1 MSAKSVID
9 SRNFAFCLGGQGNS
23 WLQRVCYALSKF
35 MWSTGMYEF
44 NLVLLLLQQMCVF
57 LVIAWLMSKT
67 RLFIPLM
74 QVTVRL
80 PHKLLCYVT
89 FSIFC
94 ILGTYFGLHIEDSIA
109 NTRAIGAVMGGLLGG
124 PVVGGL
130 VGLTGG
136 LHRYSMGGM
145 TALSCMVSTI
155 VEGLLGGLVHS
166 VLVRRGRSDKV
177 FNPFTAGVVTF
188 VAEMVQM
195 LIILLI
201 ARPFSDA
208 LHLVQS
214 IAAPMMVTNT
224 VGAALFMRILLDK
237 RAMFEKYTSAFST
250 TALKVAAST
259 EGILRQGF
267 NEENSMRVAQV
278 LIQELDIGAVAI
290 TDREKLLAFTGIGDD
305 HHLPGKPISS
315 RYTQK
320 AIGSGEVVY
329 ADGNEVPYR
338 CSIHPNCKLG
348 STLVIP
354 LRGENQRVIG
364 TIKLY
369 EAKNRLFS
377 SINRTLGEGIA
388 QLLSAQILAGQY
400 ERQKA
405 LLTQSEIKLLHAQ
418 VNPHF
423 LFNAL
428 NTLKAVIRR
437 DSEQAGQLVQ
447 YLSTFFRKNL
457 KRPSEIVT
465 LADEIEHVN
474 AYLQIEKAR
483 FQARLQVHL
492 NVPPA
497 LAHHQL
503 PAFTLQPIVENAIKH
518 GTSQHLGIGEIT
530 VQASLHQRWL
540 QLDIEDNA
548 GLYQPDAQASGL
560 GMTLVDKRL
569 RARFGDECGITV
581 TCEPDIFT
589 RITLRLPVEE
599 NAC

>member
-1 MSAKSVID
+1 
-9 SRNFAFCLGGQGNS
+9 
-23 WLQRVCYALSKF
+23 
-35 MWSTGMYEF
+35 MYEF

-74 QVTVRL
+74 QVTIRL

-94 ILGTYFGLHIEDSIA
+94 ILGTYFGLHIDDSIA

-145 TALSCMVSTI
+145 TALSCMISTI

-166 VLVRRGRSDKV
+166 VLTRRGRTDKV
-177 FNPFTAGVVTF
+177 FSPLTAGAITF
-188 VAEMVQM
+188 VAELVQM

-201 ARPFSDA
+201 ARPFDDA
-208 LHLVQS
+208 YRLVS
-214 IAAPMMVTNT
+214 NIAAPMMVTNT

-237 RAMFEKYTSAFST
+237 RAMFEKYTSAFSA

-267 NEENSMRVAQV
+267 NEVNSMKVAQV
-278 LIQELDIGAVAI
+278 LYEELDIGAVAI

-315 RYTQK
+315 SYTQR
-320 AIGSGEVVY
+320 AIETGEVVY

-338 CSIHPNCKLG
+338 CSLHPQCKLG

-354 LRGENQRVIG
+354 LRGENQRVMG

-405 LLTQSEIKLLHAQ
+405 MLTQSEIKLLHAQ
-418 VNPHF
+418 LNPHI

-428 NTLKAVIRR
+428 NNIKAVIRR
-437 DSEQAGQLVQ
+437 DSEQASQLVQ

-474 AYLQIEKAR
+474 AYLHIEKAR
-483 FQARLQVHL
+483 FQSRLQVTL
-492 NVPPA
+492 MVPKE
-497 LAHHQL
+497 LSHQQL

-518 GTSQHLGIGEIT
+518 GTSQLLDTGEVSIT
-530 VQASLHQRWL
+530 ARREGQYLM
-540 QLDIEDNA
+540 LDIEDNA
-548 GLYQPDAQASGL
+548 GLYQPTSEASGL
-560 GMTLVDKRL
+560 GMNLVDKRL
-569 RARFGDECGITV
+569 RERFGDDFGISV
-581 TCEPDIFT
+581 ACEPDRFT
-589 RITLRLPVEE
+589 RITLRLPLEE
-599 NAC
+599 LA

>member
-1 MSAKSVID
+1 
-9 SRNFAFCLGGQGNS
+9 
-23 WLQRVCYALSKF
+23 
-35 MWSTGMYEF
+35 MYEF

-80 PHKLLCYVT
+80 PHKFLCYVV

-94 ILGTYFGLHIEDSIA
+94 IMGTWFGLHIQDSIA

-124 PVVGGL
+124 PLVGGL

-136 LHRYSMGGM
+136 LHRYSLGGM

-155 VEGLLGGLVHS
+155 VEGLLGGIVHS
-166 VLVRRGRSDKV
+166 WLIRRGRTDKI
-177 FNPFTAGVVTF
+177 FNPFTAGAITL
-188 VAEMVQM
+188 VAEIVQM
-195 LIILLI
+195 GIILLI
-201 ARPFSDA
+201 ARPFSEA
-208 LHLVQS
+208 LHLVQN
-214 IAAPMMVTNT
+214 IAAPMVVTNT
-224 VGAALFMRILLDK
+224 VGAAMFMRILLDK
-237 RAMFEKYTSAFST
+237 RAMFEKYTTAFSAR
-250 TALKVAAST
+250 ALKVASAT

-267 NEENSMRVAQV
+267 NVENSMKVAQV
-278 LIQELDIGAVAI
+278 IRQELEIGAVAI
-290 TDREKLLAFTGIGDD
+290 TDREQLLAFTGIGMD
-305 HHLPGKPISS
+305 HHLPGSPISS
-315 RYTQK
+315 SWTLR
-320 AIGSGEVVY
+320 AIESGEVVY

-338 CSIHPNCKLG
+338 CTLHPNCKLG

-354 LRGENQRVIG
+354 LRGENRKVVG

-369 EAKNRLFS
+369 EPKNRLFS

-400 ERQKA
+400 ERQKQ

-428 NTLKAVIRR
+428 NTLMAVIRR
-437 DSEQAGQLVQ
+437 DSDQACQLVQ

-457 KRPSEIVT
+457 KRPTDVVS

-474 AYLQIEKAR
+474 AYLKIEQAR
-483 FQARLQVHL
+483 FQSHL
-492 NVPPA
+492 RVSLSLPDE
-497 LAHHQL
+497 LRHIRL

-518 GTSQHLGIGEIT
+518 GTSQLLGTGEIALR
-530 VQASLHQRWL
+530 ASRDAQHLVL
-540 QLDIEDNA
+540 EIEDNA
-548 GLYQPDAQASGL
+548 GLYQPNADSNGL
-560 GMTLVDKRL
+560 GMSLVDKRL
-569 RARFGDECGITV
+569 GARFGDGCGISV
-581 TCEPDIFT
+581 ACEQDRFT
-589 RITLRLPVEE
+589 RITLRLPLEGTT
-599 NAC
+599 

>member
-1 MSAKSVID
+1 
-9 SRNFAFCLGGQGNS
+9 
-23 WLQRVCYALSKF
+23 
-35 MWSTGMYEF
+35 MYEF

-80 PHKLLCYVT
+80 PHKFLCYVV

-94 ILGTYFGLHIEDSIA
+94 IMGTWFGLHIEDSIA

-136 LHRYSMGGM
+136 LHRYSLGGM
-145 TALSCMVSTI
+145 TALSCMISTI

-166 VLVRRGRSDKV
+166 ILLRRGRSDKI
-177 FNPFTAGVVTF
+177 FNPVTAGVTTF
-188 VAEMVQM
+188 IAEAVQM
-195 LIILLI
+195 LIIILI
-201 ARPFSDA
+201 ARPVNDA
-208 LHLVQS
+208 VHLVQS

-237 RAMFEKYTSAFST
+237 RAMFEKYTSAFSA

-267 NEENSMRVAQV
+267 NEENSMKVAQV
-278 LIQELDIGAVAI
+278 LIKALDIGAVAI

-305 HHLPGKPISS
+305 HHLPGRPISS
-315 RYTQK
+315 RYTRR
-320 AIGSGEVVY
+320 AIESGEVVY
-329 ADGNEVPYR
+329 ADGNAVPYR
-338 CSIHPNCKLG
+338 CSIHPHCRLG

-400 ERQKA
+400 ERQQA
-405 LLTQSEIKLLHAQ
+405 LLTQSEIRLLHAQ

-457 KRPSEIVT
+457 KRPSEVVT

-483 FQARLQVHL
+483 FQSRLQVQL
-492 NVPPA
+492 SVPPS
-497 LAHHQL
+497 LAHCQL

-518 GTSQHLGIGEIT
+518 GTSQHLGVGEIT
-530 VQASLHQRWL
+530 LRASREDRWL
-540 QLDIEDNA
+540 LLDIEDNA
-548 GLYQPDAQASGL
+548 GLYSPKAASGGL

-569 RARFGDECGITV
+569 RAGFGDGCGITV
-581 TCEPDIFT
+581 TCEPEQFT
-589 RITLRLPVEE
+589 RITLRLPLEE
-599 NAC
+599 SV

>member
-1 MSAKSVID
+1 
-9 SRNFAFCLGGQGNS
+9 
-23 WLQRVCYALSKF
+23 
-35 MWSTGMYEF
+35 MYEF

-80 PHKLLCYVT
+80 PHKFLCYII

-94 ILGTYFGLHIEDSIA
+94 IMGTWFGLHIDDSIA

-145 TALSCMVSTI
+145 TALSCMISTI

-166 VLVRRGRSDKV
+166 VLIRRGRTDKV
-177 FNPFTAGVVTF
+177 FSPLTAGAITF
-188 VAEMVQM
+188 VAELVQM

-201 ARPFSDA
+201 ARPFEDA
-208 LHLVQS
+208 LHLVS
-214 IAAPMMVTNT
+214 NIAAPMMVTNT

-237 RAMFEKYTSAFST
+237 RAMFEKYTSAFSA

-267 NEENSMRVAQV
+267 NEVNSMKVAQV
-278 LIQELDIGAVAI
+278 LYQELDIGAVAI

-305 HHLPGKPISS
+305 HHLPGRPISS
-315 RYTQK
+315 TYTLK
-320 AIGSGEVVY
+320 AIETGEVVY

-338 CSIHPNCKLG
+338 CSLHPQCKLG

-354 LRGENQRVIG
+354 LRGENQRVMG

-428 NTLKAVIRR
+428 NTIKAVIRR
-437 DSEQAGQLVQ
+437 DSEQASQLVQ

-483 FQARLQVHL
+483 FQSRLQVTL
-492 NVPPA
+492 TVPDA
-497 LAHHQL
+497 LSHQQL

-518 GTSQHLGIGEIT
+518 GTSQLLGTGELSIT
-530 VQASLHQRWL
+530 ARREGQYLM
-540 QLDIEDNA
+540 LDIEDNA
-548 GLYQPDAQASGL
+548 GLYEPTNNASGL
-560 GMTLVDKRL
+560 GMNLVDKRL
-569 RARFGDECGITV
+569 RERFGDDYGISV
-581 TCEPDIFT
+581 ACEPDRFT
-589 RITLRLPVEE
+589 RITLRLPLEE
-599 NAC
+599 HA

>member
-1 MSAKSVID
+1 
-9 SRNFAFCLGGQGNS
+9 
-23 WLQRVCYALSKF
+23 
-35 MWSTGMYEF
+35 MYEF
-44 NLVLLLLQQMCVF
+44 DLVLLLLQQMCVF

-136 LHRYSMGGM
+136 LHRYSLGGM

-166 VLVRRGRSDKV
+166 ILVKRGRPDKV
-177 FNPFTAGVVTF
+177 FSPLTAGAITF
-188 VAEMVQM
+188 FAEMVQM

-201 ARPFSDA
+201 ARPFEDA

-237 RAMFEKYTSAFST
+237 RAMFEKYTSAFSA

-267 NEENSMRVAQV
+267 NEENSMKVAQV

-290 TDREKLLAFTGIGDD
+290 TDRDKLLAFTGIGDD

-315 RYTQK
+315 LYTQK
-320 AIGSGEVVY
+320 AIDTGEVVY

-418 VNPHF
+418 
-423 LFNAL
+423 
-428 NTLKAVIRR
+428 
-437 DSEQAGQLVQ
+437 AGQLVQ

-457 KRPSEIVT
+457 KRPAEIVT

-483 FQARLQVHL
+483 FQTNLQIHML
-492 NVPPA
+492 VPEA
-497 LAHHQL
+497 LGQHQL

-518 GTSQHLGIGEIT
+518 GTSQHLGVGEIT
-530 VQASLHQRWL
+530 IRASQQERWL

-548 GLYQPDAQASGL
+548 GLYQDKPSASGL
-560 GMTLVDKRL
+560 GMNLVDRRL
-569 RARFGDECGITV
+569 RARFGTDCGITV
-581 TCEPDIFT
+581 TCEPECFT
-589 RITLRLPVEE
+589 RVTLRLPLEE
-599 NAC
+599 SAC

>member
-1 MSAKSVID
+1 
-9 SRNFAFCLGGQGNS
+9 
-23 WLQRVCYALSKF
+23 
-35 MWSTGMYEF
+35 
-44 NLVLLLLQQMCVF
+44 
-57 LVIAWLMSKT
+57 
-67 RLFIPLM
+67 
-74 QVTVRL
+74 
-80 PHKLLCYVT
+80 
-89 FSIFC
+89 
-94 ILGTYFGLHIEDSIA
+94 
-109 NTRAIGAVMGGLLGG
+109 
-124 PVVGGL
+124 
-130 VGLTGG
+130 
-136 LHRYSMGGM
+136 
-145 TALSCMVSTI
+145 
-155 VEGLLGGLVHS
+155 
-166 VLVRRGRSDKV
+166 
-177 FNPFTAGVVTF
+177 
-188 VAEMVQM
+188 M

-201 ARPFSDA
+201 ARPFQDA
-208 LHLVQS
+208 LHLVNS

-237 RAMFEKYTSAFST
+237 RAMFEKYTSAFSA

-267 NEENSMRVAQV
+267 NEENSMKVAQV
-278 LIQELDIGAVAI
+278 LYQELDIGAVAI
-290 TDREKLLAFTGIGDD
+290 TDRDKLLAFTGTGDD
-305 HHLPGKPISS
+305 HHLPGRPISS
-315 RYTQK
+315 EWTLK
-320 AIGSGEVVY
+320 AINTGEVVY

-338 CSIHPNCKLG
+338 CSLHPQCKLG

-437 DSEQAGQLVQ
+437 DSDQASQLVQ

-483 FQARLQVHL
+483 FQSRLQVQLFVPESLEHL
-492 NVPPA
+492 
-497 LAHHQL
+497 QL

-518 GTSQHLGIGEIT
+518 GTSQHLGVGEIRIH
-530 VQASLHQRWL
+530 ASQYERYL

-548 GLYQPDAQASGL
+548 GLYHPDASASGL
-560 GMTLVDKRL
+560 GMSLVDKRL
-569 RARFGDECGITV
+569 RARFGDDCGITV
-581 TCEPDIFT
+581 NCEPECFT
-589 RITLRLPVEE
+589 RITLRLPLEE

>member
-1 MSAKSVID
+1 M
-9 SRNFAFCLGGQGNS
+9 
-23 WLQRVCYALSKF
+23 YAL
-35 MWSTGMYEF
+35 

-80 PHKLLCYVT
+80 PHKLLCYIT

-94 ILGTYFGLHIEDSIA
+94 IMGTYFGLHIDDSIA

-130 VGLTGG
+130 IGLTGG

-145 TALSCMVSTI
+145 TALSCMISTI
-155 VEGLLGGLVHS
+155 AEGLLGGLTHS
-166 VLVRRGRSDKV
+166 MLIKHGRTDKV
-177 FNPFTAGVVTF
+177 FSPLTAGMITF
-188 VAEMVQM
+188 VAELVQM
-195 LIILLI
+195 MIILLI
-201 ARPFSDA
+201 ARPFQEA
-208 LHLVQS
+208 LHLVGN
-214 IAAPMMVTNT
+214 IAAPMVVTNT

-237 RAMFEKYTSAFST
+237 RAMFEKYTSAFSAV
-250 TALKVAAST
+250 ALKVAAST

-267 NEENSMRVAQV
+267 NEVNSLKVAQV
-278 LIQELDIGAVAI
+278 LYQELEIGAVAI

-305 HHLPGKPISS
+305 HHLPGKAISS
-315 RYTQK
+315 QYTWR
-320 AIGSGEVVY
+320 AIETGEVVY
-329 ADGNEVPYR
+329 ADGNEIPYR
-338 CSIHPNCKLG
+338 CSIHPQCKLG

-354 LRGENQRVIG
+354 LKGENQRVIG

-388 QLLSAQILAGQY
+388 QLLSAQILAGKY

-405 LLTQSEIKLLHAQ
+405 LLAQSEIKLLHAQ

-428 NTLKAVIRR
+428 NTLMAVIRR
-437 DSEQAGQLVQ
+437 DKDQAGLLVQ

-457 KRPSEIVT
+457 KRSSEIVT

-483 FQARLQVHL
+483 FQSLLDVRLQIPEELSHQ
-492 NVPPA
+492 
-497 LAHHQL
+497 QL
-503 PAFTLQPIVENAIKH
+503 PAFSLQPIVENAIKH
-518 GTSQHLGIGEIT
+518 GTSQLLGQGEIII
-530 VQASLHQRWL
+530 QASREGQ
-540 QLDIEDNA
+540 QLILSIQDNA
-548 GLYQPDAQASGL
+548 GLYHPHNKTDGL
-560 GMTLVDKRL
+560 GMSLVDKRL
-569 RARFGDECGITV
+569 RAQFGDSYGITV
-581 TCEPDIFT
+581 NCEPDRFT
-589 RITLRLPVEE
+589 CISLRLPLKEPI
-599 NAC
+599 C

>member
-1 MSAKSVID
+1 
-9 SRNFAFCLGGQGNS
+9 
-23 WLQRVCYALSKF
+23 
-35 MWSTGMYEF
+35 MYEF

-67 RLFIPLM
+67 RLFIPLI

-124 PVVGGL
+124 PLVGGL

-145 TALSCMVSTI
+145 TALSCMFSTFI
-155 VEGLLGGLVHS
+155 EGLLGGLVHS
-166 VLVRRGRSDKV
+166 FLIKRGRTDRV
-177 FNPFTAGVVTF
+177 FSPFTAGAVTC
-188 VAEMVQM
+188 VAELLQMV
-195 LIILLI
+195 IILLI
-201 ARPFSDA
+201 ARPFESA

-237 RAMFEKYTSAFST
+237 RAMFEKYTSAFSA

-278 LIQELDIGAVAI
+278 LYQELDIGAVAI
-290 TDREKLLAFTGIGDD
+290 TDRERLLAFTGAGDD
-305 HHLPGKPISS
+305 HHLPGRPISS
-315 RYTQK
+315 VWTQR
-320 AIGSGEVVY
+320 AIETGEVVY

-338 CSIHPNCKLG
+338 CSLHPQCKLG

-354 LRGENQRVIG
+354 LRGENQRVVG

-428 NTLKAVIRR
+428 NTIKAVIRR
-437 DSEQAGQLVQ
+437 DSDEAGLLVQ

-457 KRPSEIVT
+457 KRPAEIVT

-483 FQARLQVHL
+483 FQARLQIRL
-492 NVPPA
+492 EVPEA
-497 LAHHQL
+497 LAHLRL

-518 GTSQHLGIGEIT
+518 GTSQLLGVGEIT
-530 VQASLHQRWL
+530 LRASQQAQHLI
-540 QLDIEDNA
+540 LDVEDNA
-548 GLYQPDAQASGL
+548 GLYQPKKDAGGL
-560 GMTLVDKRL
+560 GMSLVDKRL
-569 RARFGDECGITV
+569 RARFGDECGISIA
-581 TCEPDIFT
+581 CEPDLFT
-589 RITLRLPVEE
+589 RITLRLPLEE
-599 NAC
+599 EAC

>member
-1 MSAKSVID
+1 
-9 SRNFAFCLGGQGNS
+9 
-23 WLQRVCYALSKF
+23 
-35 MWSTGMYEF
+35 MYEF

-80 PHKLLCYVT
+80 PHKFLCYVV

-94 ILGTYFGLHIEDSIA
+94 IMGTWFGLHIEDSIA

-166 VLVRRGRSDKV
+166 LLLRRGRSDKI
-177 FNPFTAGVVTF
+177 FNPLTAGITTF
-188 VAEMVQM
+188 VAEVIQM
-195 LIILLI
+195 LIIVLI
-201 ARPFSDA
+201 ARPVSDA
-208 LHLVQS
+208 VHLVQS

-237 RAMFEKYTSAFST
+237 RAMFEKYTSAFSA

-267 NEENSMRVAQV
+267 NEENSMKVAQV
-278 LIQELDIGAVAI
+278 LIGALDIGAVAI

-315 RYTQK
+315 RYTLK
-320 AIGSGEVVY
+320 AMETGEVVY

-364 TIKLY
+364 AIKLY

-400 ERQKA
+400 ERQQA

-428 NTLKAVIRR
+428 NTLMAVIRR
-437 DSEQAGQLVQ
+437 DSEQAGQLVH

-457 KRPSEIVT
+457 KRPSEVVT
-465 LADEIEHVN
+465 LADEIDHVN

-483 FQARLQVHL
+483 FQSRLQVQL
-492 NVPPA
+492 DVPDA
-497 LAHHQL
+497 LAHCQL

-518 GTSQHLGIGEIT
+518 GTSQHLGTGKIT
-530 VQASLHQRWL
+530 LRARREGRWL
-540 QLDIEDNA
+540 LLEIEDNA
-548 GLYQPDAQASGL
+548 GLYQPKGDSGGL
-560 GMTLVDKRL
+560 GMNLVDKRL
-569 RARFGDECGITV
+569 RSGFGDECGITV
-581 TCEPDIFT
+581 ACEPEIFT
-589 RITLRLPVEE
+589 RITLRLPLEE
-599 NAC
+599 NP

>member
-1 MSAKSVID
+1 
-9 SRNFAFCLGGQGNS
+9 
-23 WLQRVCYALSKF
+23 
-35 MWSTGMYEF
+35 
-44 NLVLLLLQQMCVF
+44 
-57 LVIAWLMSKT
+57 
-67 RLFIPLM
+67 
-74 QVTVRL
+74 
-80 PHKLLCYVT
+80 
-89 FSIFC
+89 
-94 ILGTYFGLHIEDSIA
+94 
-109 NTRAIGAVMGGLLGG
+109 
-124 PVVGGL
+124 
-130 VGLTGG
+130 
-136 LHRYSMGGM
+136 M
-145 TALSCMVSTI
+145 TALSCMISTI

-166 VLVRRGRSDKV
+166 ILIRRGRTDKV
-177 FNPFTAGVVTF
+177 FNPIAAGAVTF

-195 LIILLI
+195 LIILAI
-201 ARPFSDA
+201 ARPYEDA
-208 LHLVQS
+208 VRLVS
-214 IAAPMMVTNT
+214 NIAAPMMVTNT

-237 RAMFEKYTSAFST
+237 RAMFEKYTSAFSA

-267 NEENSMRVAQV
+267 NEVNSMKVAQV
-278 LIQELDIGAVAI
+278 LYQELDIGAVAI

-315 RYTQK
+315 TYTLK
-320 AIGSGEVVY
+320 AIETGEVVY

-338 CSIHPNCKLG
+338 CSLHPQCKLG

-354 LRGENQRVIG
+354 LRGENQRVMG

-405 LLTQSEIKLLHAQ
+405 MLTQSEIKLLHAQ

-428 NTLKAVIRR
+428 NTIKAVIRR
-437 DSEQAGQLVQ
+437 DSEQASQLVQ

-457 KRPSEIVT
+457 KRPSEFVT

-483 FQARLQVHL
+483 FQSRLQVNIAIPQEL
-492 NVPPA
+492 SQQ
-497 LAHHQL
+497 QL

-518 GTSQHLGIGEIT
+518 GTSQLLDTGRVAISARREGQHLMLE
-530 VQASLHQRWL
+530 
-540 QLDIEDNA
+540 IEDNA
-548 GLYQPDAQASGL
+548 GLYQPVTNASGL
-560 GMTLVDKRL
+560 GMNLVDKRL
-569 RARFGDECGITV
+569 RERFGDDYGISV
-581 TCEPDIFT
+581 ACEPDSYT
-589 RITLRLPVEE
+589 RITLRLPWRDE
-599 NAC
+599 A

>member
-1 MSAKSVID
+1 
-9 SRNFAFCLGGQGNS
+9 
-23 WLQRVCYALSKF
+23 
-35 MWSTGMYEF
+35 MYEIK
-44 NLVLLLLQQMCVF
+44 LVLLLLQQMCVF

-80 PHKLLCYVT
+80 PHKFLCYVV

-94 ILGTYFGLHIEDSIA
+94 IMGTWFGLHIEDSIA

-136 LHRYSMGGM
+136 LHRYSLGGM
-145 TALSCMVSTI
+145 TALSCMISTI

-166 VLVRRGRSDKV
+166 ILLRRGRSDKI
-177 FNPFTAGVVTF
+177 FNPLTAGVTTF
-188 VAEMVQM
+188 IAEAVQM
-195 LIILLI
+195 AIIVLI
-201 ARPFSDA
+201 ARPVGDA
-208 LHLVQS
+208 VHLVQS

-237 RAMFEKYTSAFST
+237 RAMFEKYTSAFSA

-267 NEENSMRVAQV
+267 NEENSMKVAQV
-278 LIQELDIGAVAI
+278 LIKALDIGAVAI

-305 HHLPGKPISS
+305 HHLPGRPISS
-315 RYTQK
+315 RYTRR
-320 AIGSGEVVY
+320 AVESGEVVY
-329 ADGNEVPYR
+329 ADGNAVPYR
-338 CSIHPNCKLG
+338 CSIHPHCRLG

-400 ERQKA
+400 ERQQA
-405 LLTQSEIKLLHAQ
+405 LLTQSEIRLLHAQ

-457 KRPSEIVT
+457 KRPSEVVT

-483 FQARLQVHL
+483 FQSRLQVQL
-492 NVPPA
+492 SVPPA
-497 LAHHQL
+497 LAHCQL

-518 GTSQHLGIGEIT
+518 GTSQHLGVGEIT
-530 VQASLHQRWL
+530 LRASRDDRWL
-540 QLDIEDNA
+540 LLDIEDNA
-548 GLYQPDAQASGL
+548 GLYSPKTASGGL

-569 RARFGDECGITV
+569 RAGFGDGCGITV
-581 TCEPDIFT
+581 TCEPERFT
-589 RITLRLPVEE
+589 RITLRLPLEE
-599 NAC
+599 SL

>member
-1 MSAKSVID
+1 
-9 SRNFAFCLGGQGNS
+9 
-23 WLQRVCYALSKF
+23 
-35 MWSTGMYEF
+35 MYEF

-80 PHKLLCYVT
+80 PHKFLCYVV

-94 ILGTYFGLHIEDSIA
+94 IMGTWFGLHIEDSIA

-145 TALSCMVSTI
+145 TALSCMISTI

-166 VLVRRGRSDKV
+166 CMINLGRPDKV
-177 FNPFTAGVVTF
+177 FSPLTAGAITF
-188 VAEMVQM
+188 VAEMAQM
-195 LIILLI
+195 AIILLI
-201 ARPFSDA
+201 ARPFDDA
-208 LHLVQS
+208 LHLVSS

-237 RAMFEKYTSAFST
+237 RAMFEKYTSAFSA

-267 NEENSMRVAQV
+267 NEENSMKVAQV
-278 LIQELDIGAVAI
+278 LYKELDIGAVAI
-290 TDREKLLAFTGIGDD
+290 TDREKLLAFTGTGDD

-315 RYTQK
+315 AYTLR
-320 AIGSGEVVY
+320 AIETGEVVY

-338 CSIHPNCKLG
+338 CSLHPQCKLG

-354 LRGENQRVIG
+354 LRGENQRVMG

-437 DSEQAGQLVQ
+437 DSDQAAQLVQ
-447 YLSTFFRKNL
+447 FLSTFFRKNL

-483 FQARLQVHL
+483 FQSRLQVSL
-492 NVPPA
+492 SVPDE
-497 LAHHQL
+497 LAYQHL

-518 GTSQHLGIGEIT
+518 GTSQLLGTGEIMIS
-530 VQASLHQRWL
+530 ASRFNHHLV
-540 QLDIEDNA
+540 LDIEDNA
-548 GLYQPDAQASGL
+548 GLYEVSASGGL
-560 GMTLVDKRL
+560 GMSLVDKRL
-569 RARFGDECGITV
+569 RAHFGDDCGITV
-581 TCEPDIFT
+581 ACEPDRYT
-589 RITLRLPVEE
+589 RITLRLPLEE

>member
-1 MSAKSVID
+1 
-9 SRNFAFCLGGQGNS
+9 
-23 WLQRVCYALSKF
+23 
-35 MWSTGMYEF
+35 MYEF

-67 RLFIPLM
+67 RLFIPLI

-124 PVVGGL
+124 PLVGGL

-145 TALSCMVSTI
+145 TALSCMFSTFI
-155 VEGLLGGLVHS
+155 EGLLGGLVHS
-166 VLVRRGRSDKV
+166 FLIKRGRTDRV
-177 FNPFTAGVVTF
+177 FNPFTAGAVTC
-188 VAEMVQM
+188 VAELLQMV
-195 LIILLI
+195 IILLI
-201 ARPFSDA
+201 ARPFESA

-237 RAMFEKYTSAFST
+237 RAMFEKYTSAFSA

-278 LIQELDIGAVAI
+278 LYQELDIGAVAI
-290 TDREKLLAFTGIGDD
+290 TDRERLLAFTGAGDD
-305 HHLPGKPISS
+305 HHLPGRPISS
-315 RYTQK
+315 VWTQR
-320 AIGSGEVVY
+320 AIETGEVVY

-338 CSIHPNCKLG
+338 CSLHPQCKLG

-354 LRGENQRVIG
+354 LRGENQRVVG

-428 NTLKAVIRR
+428 NTIKAVIRR
-437 DSEQAGQLVQ
+437 DGDEAGLLVQ

-457 KRPSEIVT
+457 KRPAEIVT

-483 FQARLQVHL
+483 FQSRLQIRL
-492 NVPPA
+492 EVPEA
-497 LAHHQL
+497 LAHLHL

-518 GTSQHLGIGEIT
+518 GTSQLLGVGEIT
-530 VQASLHQRWL
+530 LRASQQAQHLI
-540 QLDIEDNA
+540 LDIEDNA
-548 GLYQPDAQASGL
+548 GLYQPKKDAGGL
-560 GMTLVDKRL
+560 GMSLVDKRL
-569 RARFGDECGITV
+569 RARFGDECGISIA
-581 TCEPDIFT
+581 CEPDLFT
-589 RITLRLPVEE
+589 RITLRLPLEE
-599 NAC
+599 EAC

>member
-1 MSAKSVID
+1 
-9 SRNFAFCLGGQGNS
+9 
-23 WLQRVCYALSKF
+23 
-35 MWSTGMYEF
+35 MYEF

-67 RLFIPLM
+67 PLFIPLM

-94 ILGTYFGLHIEDSIA
+94 ILGTYFGLHIDDSIA

-145 TALSCMVSTI
+145 TALSCMISTI

-166 VLVRRGRSDKV
+166 ILIRRGRTDRV
-177 FNPFTAGVVTF
+177 FSPITAGAVTF
-188 VAEMVQM
+188 IAEMIQM
-195 LIILLI
+195 LIILAI
-201 ARPFSDA
+201 ARPYEDA
-208 LHLVQS
+208 VRLVS
-214 IAAPMMVTNT
+214 NIAAPMMVTNT

-237 RAMFEKYTSAFST
+237 RAMFEKYTSAFSA

-267 NEENSMRVAQV
+267 NGVNSMKVAQV
-278 LIQELDIGAVAI
+278 LYQELDIGAVAI

-315 RYTQK
+315 GYTLK
-320 AIGSGEVVY
+320 AIETGEVVY
-329 ADGNEVPYR
+329 ADGNEVPYQ
-338 CSIHPNCKLG
+338 CSLHPQCKLG

-354 LRGENQRVIG
+354 LRGENQRVMG

-405 LLTQSEIKLLHAQ
+405 MLTQSEIKLLHAQ

-428 NTLKAVIRR
+428 NTIKAVIRR
-437 DSEQAGQLVQ
+437 DSEQASQLVQ

-483 FQARLQVHL
+483 FQSRLQV
-492 NVPPA
+492 NMNIPGE
-497 LAHHQL
+497 LAWQHL

-518 GTSQHLGIGEIT
+518 GTSQLLGTGEVSINARREG
-530 VQASLHQRWL
+530 QYFM
-540 QLDIEDNA
+540 LDIEDNA
-548 GLYQPDAQASGL
+548 GLYQPATNASGL
-560 GMTLVDKRL
+560 GMSLVDKRL
-569 RARFGDECGITV
+569 RERFGDDYGISV
-581 TCEPDIFT
+581 ACEPDCYT
-589 RITLRLPVEE
+589 RITLRLPWRD
-599 NAC
+599 NA

>member
-1 MSAKSVID
+1 
-9 SRNFAFCLGGQGNS
+9 
-23 WLQRVCYALSKF
+23 
-35 MWSTGMYEF
+35 MYEF

-67 RLFIPLM
+67 RLFIPLI

-124 PVVGGL
+124 PLVGGL

-145 TALSCMVSTI
+145 TALSCMFSTFI
-155 VEGLLGGLVHS
+155 EGLLGGLVHS
-166 VLVRRGRSDKV
+166 FLIKRGRTDRV
-177 FNPFTAGVVTF
+177 FNPFTAGAVTC
-188 VAEMVQM
+188 VAELLQMV
-195 LIILLI
+195 IILLI
-201 ARPFSDA
+201 ARPFESA

-237 RAMFEKYTSAFST
+237 RAMFEKYTSAFSA

-278 LIQELDIGAVAI
+278 LYQELDIGAVAI
-290 TDREKLLAFTGIGDD
+290 TDRERLLAFTGAGDD
-305 HHLPGKPISS
+305 HHLPGRPISS
-315 RYTQK
+315 VWTQR
-320 AIGSGEVVY
+320 AIETGEVVY

-338 CSIHPNCKLG
+338 CSLHPQCKLG

-354 LRGENQRVIG
+354 LRGENQRVVG

-428 NTLKAVIRR
+428 NTIKAVIRR
-437 DSEQAGQLVQ
+437 DSDEAGLLVQ

-457 KRPSEIVT
+457 KRPAEIVT

-483 FQARLQVHL
+483 FQARLQVRL
-492 NVPPA
+492 EVPEA
-497 LAHHQL
+497 LAHLHL

-518 GTSQHLGIGEIT
+518 GTSQLLGVGEIT
-530 VQASLHQRWL
+530 LRASQQAQHLV
-540 QLDIEDNA
+540 LDIEDNA
-548 GLYQPDAQASGL
+548 GLYQPKNDTGGL
-560 GMTLVDKRL
+560 GMSLVDKRL
-569 RARFGDECGITV
+569 RARFGDECGISIA
-581 TCEPDIFT
+581 CEPDLFT
-589 RITLRLPVEE
+589 RITLRLPLEE
-599 NAC
+599 EAC

>member
-1 MSAKSVID
+1 
-9 SRNFAFCLGGQGNS
+9 
-23 WLQRVCYALSKF
+23 
-35 MWSTGMYEF
+35 MYEF

-74 QVTVRL
+74 QVTIRL

-94 ILGTYFGLHIEDSIA
+94 ILGTYFGLHIDDSIA

-145 TALSCMVSTI
+145 TALSCMISTI

-166 VLVRRGRSDKV
+166 VLTRRGRTDKV
-177 FNPFTAGVVTF
+177 FSPLTAGAITF
-188 VAEMVQM
+188 VAELVQM

-201 ARPFSDA
+201 ARPFDDA
-208 LHLVQS
+208 FRLVS
-214 IAAPMMVTNT
+214 NIAAPMMVTNT

-237 RAMFEKYTSAFST
+237 RAMFEKYTSAFSA

-267 NEENSMRVAQV
+267 NEVNSMKVAQV
-278 LIQELDIGAVAI
+278 LYEELDIGAVAI

-315 RYTQK
+315 SYTQR
-320 AIGSGEVVY
+320 AIETGEVVY

-338 CSIHPNCKLG
+338 CSLHPQCKLG

-354 LRGENQRVIG
+354 LRGENQRVMG

-405 LLTQSEIKLLHAQ
+405 MLTQSEIKLLHAQ

-428 NTLKAVIRR
+428 NTIKAVIRR
-437 DSEQAGQLVQ
+437 DSEQASQLVQ

-483 FQARLQVHL
+483 FQSRLQVTL
-492 NVPPA
+492 TVPDA
-497 LAHHQL
+497 LSYQQL

-518 GTSQHLGIGEIT
+518 GTSQLLDTGEVSIT
-530 VQASLHQRWL
+530 ARREGQYLM
-540 QLDIEDNA
+540 LDIEDNA
-548 GLYQPDAQASGL
+548 GLYQPTSEANGL
-560 GMTLVDKRL
+560 GMNLVDKRL
-569 RARFGDECGITV
+569 RERFGDDFGISV
-581 TCEPDIFT
+581 ACEPDRFT
-589 RITLRLPVEE
+589 RITLRLPLEE
-599 NAC
+599 LA